1 MCINCDFVP
10 QRKIPLEVIGLQC
23 NQGEHVVA
31 SASMKV
37 LVFLVRH
44 RFFCVDVGDDVDARC
59 SLHGGIRLDAQF
71 PAPDAVL
78 VKTHKNFLVIGCG
91 EILSRVLEL
100 SKPQRQSE
108 MMTTAT
114 LSS

>member
-1 MCINCDFVP
+1 MCINCDLLR
-10 QRKIPLEVIGLQC
+10 QRKIPFGVVGRQC
-23 NQGEHVVA
+23 NQEEHVVA
-31 SASMKV
+31 SAAMKIF
-37 LVFLVRH
+37 VFFIRH
-44 RFFCVDVGDDVDARC
+44 CLFRVVAGDDVDARC